1 MCESFYGKVYIV
13 GDGFCY
19 EGIIISKNNSKY
31 HFIIDCGSQ
40 APKNNAQR
48 VGELSSK
55 KDCDIRLQEV
65 SKEIINHEKHINLF
79 VLTHLHVDHYNGMK
93 TLFNSGIPDVIIMP
107 YLYPEERLFLII
119 NSDIDREESDFLT
132 MPYTTILRLAKEKNP
147 DAKLILIRG
156 NSDSNDEI
164 ALDNRDTD
172 ESNIWGKPH
181 EDFENIME
189 LEDIKS
195 SDIEVVHASQKSIK
209 ILNAVWIFKF
219 FNLEADKNDVDVLK
233 KIVGKLTSKNLYNN
247 ISNLKKQYEKIAKN
261 FFNDFNNTS
270 IVTYHAPFQNHYKL
284 GTLITGDINLNH
296 DIADLILKYY
306 KKEIDKIGLFSIPHH
321 GSDKNW
327 NKAFIDNG
335 MLDDSVCFASTHNY
349 YPKRMTSIMMS
360 DLRCHNISMLVVDEN
375 RFSEFIHIIK
385 VYEKFYQY
393 HIIRKNNHKLIEIY
407 T

>member
-1 MCESFYGKVYIV
+1 MCESFCGKVYSV

-19 EGIIISKNNSKY
+19 EGMIISKNNIKY

-65 SKEIINHEKHINLF
+65 SKEIINHEEHINLF
-79 VLTHLHVDHYNGMK
+79 VLTHLHVDHYNGMR

-119 NSDIDREESDFLT
+119 NSDMDREESVFLT

-164 ALDNRDTD
+164 ALDNRDSD
-172 ESNIWGKPH
+172 ESNIWGEPH

-189 LEDIKS
+189 LEDIGS
-195 SDIEVVHASQKSIK
+195 SDVEVVHASQKSIK

-247 ISNLKKQYEKIAKN
+247 ISNLKKQYKNIAKKL
-261 FFNDFNNTS
+261 FNDFNNTS
-270 IVTYHAPFQNHYKL
+270 IVTYHAPFQNHYKF

-296 DIADLILKYY
+296 DIADLILKYFE
-306 KKEIDKIGLFSIPHH
+306 KEIDKIGLFSIPHH

-327 NKAFIDNG
+327 NKTLIDNG

-375 RFSEFIHIIK
+375 RFSEFVHIIELH
-385 VYEKFYQY
+385 EKFCQY